1 MSRNTNWI
9 YNDYEFENR
18 VNNLAWTISGM
29 YDEDL
34 DSSEKDYSSK
44 DVSLYGTI
52 NRIQIL
58 GMKVLPHRLV
68 KKIWMI
74 YQELDGTK
82 EIR

>member
-44 DVSLYGTI
+44 DVSLYFDIIAGARRKYLDWNIIKKYII
-52 NRIQIL
+52 NFNL
-58 GMKVLPHRLV
+58 
-68 KKIWMI
+68 
-74 YQELDGTK
+74 
-82 EIR
+82 

>member
-34 DSSEKDYSSK
+34 DSSEKTILLRMF
-44 DVSLYGTI
+44 LYT
-52 NRIQIL
+52 
-58 GMKVLPHRLV
+58 LP
-68 KKIWMI
+68 
-74 YQELDGTK
+74 
-82 EIR
+82 

>member
-44 DVSLYGTI
+44 DVSLYFAIIAGARRKYLDWNI
-52 NRIQIL
+52 IKRYFIYFNRTYF
-58 GMKVLPHRLV
+58 KFCCR
-68 KKIWMI
+68 
-74 YQELDGTK
+74 
-82 EIR
+82 R